1 MAAKKSAAKKA
12 PRGDGLKILA
22 PEKVDLAQLNFA
34 AYNPR
39 SMPPDKM
46 KALEASIEEHG
57 VVVSLVVQKSTN
69 TVIGGH
75 QRIRAV
81 RAVCKRK
88 GWKVPTQLWAYVLD
102 VDDRTAKR
110 LNIALNNVEGEFDP
124 LKLGELLR
132 DINGQAPLGD
142 LDALGMGFDL
152 KQIDG
157 LLKLGAV
164 PDLPGTGGA
173 PLGDQLRTFAK
184 SPTLSIEFETEKQRD
199 ETRDKLAE
207 MIRAK
212 KDAKAGTFVLAALG
226 TYRPGP

>member
-1 MAAKKSAAKKA
+1 MAAKKRADKA
-12 PRGDGLKILA
+12 LPADGLKVFA
-22 PEKVDLAQLNFA
+22 PEKVDLASLNFA

-46 KALEASIEEHG
+46 KALERSIEEHG
-57 VVVSLVVQKSTN
+57 VVVSLVVQKGSG

-75 QRIRAV
+75 QRIRAI
-81 RAVCKRK
+81 RAVCKRR
-88 GWKVPTQLWAYVLD
+88 GWKVPAEAWAYVLD

-110 LNIALNNVEGEFDP
+110 LNVTLNNVEGEFDP

-164 PDLPGTGGA
+164 PDLPGAGGA
-173 PLGDQLRTFAK
+173 PSGGQLRTFAK
-184 SPTLSIEFETEKQRD
+184 SPTLSVEFETEKERD
-199 ETRDKLAE
+199 ETRDRLAE
-207 MIRAK
+207 MIRTR